1 MKLHDKSSVYKD
13 QEKILV
19 AVDCVLLGFDSNR
32 LNLLLFKRKV
42 DPLKGHWSLVG
53 TFIKENQ
60 SLADAAKDIVF
71 ETTGLKDIYLE
82 ELQTYSKVDR
92 DPGDRV
98 ISVAFYSLIRI
109 DEFDMEFVEK
119 HDAHWFRFD
128 EIPELILDH
137 NQMVQDAIAKLR
149 RRAMLQPLAFE
160 LLPEMFTILQLQS
173 IYECIFQKKLDDRN
187 FRKKILAFDILK
199 KTNKK
204 DKSSSKKGAF
214 LYTFDKKKFDVFVAR
229 GHKFDF

>member
-1 MKLHDKSSVYKD
+1 LQNKTSVYKD
-13 QEKILV
+13 QAKILV
-19 AVDCVLLGFDSNR
+19 AVDCIIFGFDSNQ

-42 DPLKGHWSLVG
+42 EPLKGKWSLVG
-53 TFIKENQ
+53 AFIKDDL
-60 SLADAAKDIVF
+60 SLLDAAKDILF
-71 ETTGLKDIYLE
+71 KTTGLKNIYLD

-109 DEFDMEFVEK
+109 DEFDMESVEK
-119 HDAHWFRFD
+119 FDARWFRFD

-137 NQMVQDAIAKLR
+137 NQMVEDGITKLR
-149 RRAMLQPLAFE
+149 LKSMLQPLVFE
-160 LLPEMFTILQLQS
+160 LLPEKFTILQLQT
-173 IYECIFQKKLDDRN
+173 IYECIFQKKLDNRN
-187 FRKKILAFDILK
+187 FRKKILSFDILTK
-199 KTNKK
+199 SDEK

-214 LYTFDKKKFDVFVAR
+214 LYAFDQNKFDTFIEK

>member
-1 MKLHDKSSVYKD
+1 MKLHDKTSVYKD

-19 AVDCVLLGFDSNR
+19 AIDCVLFGFDSNR
-32 LNLLLFKRKV
+32 LNLLLFKRKLE
-42 DPLKGHWSLVG
+42 PLKGKWSLVG
-53 TFIKENQ
+53 AFIKDDL
-60 SLADAAKDIVF
+60 SLLDAAKDILYK
-71 ETTGLKDIYLE
+71 TTGLKDIYLD

-109 DEFDMEFVEK
+109 DEIDMQFVEN
-119 HDAHWFRFD
+119 HDASWFRFD

-160 LLPEMFTILQLQS
+160 LLPEKFTILQLQS
-173 IYECIFQKKLDDRN
+173 MYECIFQKKLDNRN
-187 FRKKILAFDILK
+187 FRKKILSFDILK
-199 KTNKK
+199 KTNEK

-214 LYTFDKKKFDVFVAR
+214 LYSFDQNKFDAFIEK

>member
-1 MKLHDKSSVYKD
+1 MQNTTSVYKD
-13 QEKILV
+13 QAKILV
-19 AVDCVLLGFDSNR
+19 AVDCIIFGFDSNQ

-42 DPLKGHWSLVG
+42 EPLKGKWSLVG
-53 TFIKENQ
+53 AFIKDDL
-60 SLADAAKDIVF
+60 SLLDAAKDILF
-71 ETTGLKDIYLE
+71 KTTGLKNIYLD

-109 DEFDMEFVEK
+109 DEFDMESVEK
-119 HDAHWFRFD
+119 FDARWFRFD

-137 NQMVQDAIAKLR
+137 NQMVEDGITTLR
-149 RRAMLQPLAFE
+149 LKSMLQPLVFE
-160 LLPEMFTILQLQS
+160 LLPEKFTILQLQT
-173 IYECIFQKKLDDRN
+173 IYECIFQKKLDNRN
-187 FRKKILAFDILK
+187 FRKKILSFDILTK
-199 KTNKK
+199 SDEK

-214 LYTFDKKKFDVFVAR
+214 LYSFDQNKFDAFIEK

>member
-1 MKLHDKSSVYKD
+1 MQIKTSVYKD
-13 QEKILV
+13 QAKILV
-19 AVDCVLLGFDSNR
+19 AVDCIIFGFDSNR

-42 DPLKGHWSLVG
+42 EPLKGKWSLVG
-53 TFIKENQ
+53 AFIKDDL
-60 SLADAAKDIVF
+60 SLLDAAKDILF
-71 ETTGLKDIYLE
+71 KTAGLKDIYLD

-109 DEFDMEFVEK
+109 DEFDMQSVEK
-119 HDAHWFRFD
+119 YDAHWFNFD

-137 NQMVQDAIAKLR
+137 NKMVEDAIAKLR
-149 RRAMLQPLAFE
+149 RKSMLQPLVFE
-160 LLPEMFTILQLQS
+160 LLPEKFTILQLQS
-173 IYECIFQKKLDDRN
+173 IYECIFQKKLDNRN
-187 FRKKILAFDILK
+187 FRKKILSFDILT
-199 KTNKK
+199 KTNEK

-214 LYTFDKKKFDVFVAR
+214 LYAFDQNKFDAFLKK

>member
-1 MKLHDKSSVYKD
+1 MQNKTSVYKD
-13 QEKILV
+13 QAKILV
-19 AVDCVLLGFDSNR
+19 AVDCIIFGFDSNQ

-42 DPLKGHWSLVG
+42 EPLKGKWSLVG
-53 TFIKENQ
+53 AFIKDDL
-60 SLADAAKDIVF
+60 SLLDAAKDILF
-71 ETTGLKDIYLE
+71 KTTGLKNIYLD

-109 DEFDMEFVEK
+109 DEFDMESVEK
-119 HDAHWFRFD
+119 FDARWFRFD

-137 NQMVQDAIAKLR
+137 NQMVEDGITTLR
-149 RRAMLQPLAFE
+149 LKSMLQPLVFE
-160 LLPEMFTILQLQS
+160 LLPEKFTILQLQT
-173 IYECIFQKKLDDRN
+173 IYECIFQKKLDNRN
-187 FRKKILAFDILK
+187 FRKKILSFDILT
-199 KTNKK
+199 KTDEK

-214 LYTFDKKKFDVFVAR
+214 LYSFDQNKFNAFIEK

>member
-1 MKLHDKSSVYKD
+1 LQNKTSVYKD
-13 QEKILV
+13 QAKILV
-19 AVDCVLLGFDSNR
+19 AVDCIIFGFDSNQ

-42 DPLKGHWSLVG
+42 EPLKGKWSLVG
-53 TFIKENQ
+53 AFIKDDL
-60 SLADAAKDIVF
+60 SLLDAAKDILF
-71 ETTGLKDIYLE
+71 KTTGLKNIYLD

-109 DEFDMEFVEK
+109 DEFDMESVEK
-119 HDAHWFRFD
+119 FDARWFRFD

-137 NQMVQDAIAKLR
+137 NQMVEDGITKLR
-149 RRAMLQPLAFE
+149 LKSMLQPLVFE
-160 LLPEMFTILQLQS
+160 LLPEKFTILQLQT
-173 IYECIFQKKLDDRN
+173 IYECIFQKKLDNRN
-187 FRKKILAFDILK
+187 FRKKILSFDILTK
-199 KTNKK
+199 SDEK

-214 LYTFDKKKFDVFVAR
+214 LYAFDQNKFDAFIEK

>member
-1 MKLHDKSSVYKD
+1 MKLQNKTSVYKD
-13 QEKILV
+13 QAKILV
-19 AVDCVLLGFDSNR
+19 AVDCIIFGFDSNR

-42 DPLKGHWSLVG
+42 EPLKGKWSLVG
-53 TFIKENQ
+53 AFIKDDL
-60 SLADAAKDIVF
+60 SLLDASKDILF
-71 ETTGLKDIYLE
+71 KTTGLKDIYLD

-109 DEFDMEFVEK
+109 DEFDMESVEK
-119 HDAHWFRFD
+119 YDAHWFNFD

-137 NQMVQDAIAKLR
+137 NQMVKDAIAKLR
-149 RRAMLQPLAFE
+149 RKSMLQPLVFE
-160 LLPEMFTILQLQS
+160 LLPEKFTILQLQS
-173 IYECIFQKKLDDRN
+173 IYECIFQKKLDNRN
-187 FRKKILAFDILK
+187 FRKKILSFDILK
-199 KTNKK
+199 KTNEK

-214 LYTFDKKKFDVFVAR
+214 LYSFDQHKFDAFIEK